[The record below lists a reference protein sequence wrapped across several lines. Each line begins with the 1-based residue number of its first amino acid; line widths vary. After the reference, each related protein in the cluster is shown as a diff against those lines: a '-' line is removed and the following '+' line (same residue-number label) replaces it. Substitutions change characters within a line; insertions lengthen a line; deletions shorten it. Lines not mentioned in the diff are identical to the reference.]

1 MSVAGP
7 LLAVGLAFFF
17 AGAYRALMGPRLF
30 DGWALMALGAAA
42 TGAACQLLS
51 RGVA

>member
-1 MSVAGP
+1 MSIAGP

-17 AGAYRALMGPRLF
+17 AGIYRAGTGPRLF

-42 TGAACQLLS
+42 TGAAYQLLS
-51 RGVA
+51 KGVA

>member
-17 AGAYRALMGPRLF
+17 AGVYRALASRRPF
-30 DGWALMALGAAA
+30 DGWALIALGVAA
-42 TGAACQLLS
+42 TGAAYQLLS
-51 RGVA
+51 QGAA